1 MAHRPPICGYCAA
14 KNVLPKRECVML
26 EQYLPIV
33 LFIGIA
39 IAFALGNF
47 IFSNLI
53 GKRKPGGAKEEPY
66 ECGIPAKGSARIQ
79 YSVKFYMIAL
89 LFLLFDM
96 ETMFIIIWSLV
107 FKDPALQLFSLIEM
121 GVFVFI
127 LLVGYAYAWR
137 KGALSWVE

>member
-1 MAHRPPICGYCAA
+1 
-14 KNVLPKRECVML
+14 ML
-26 EQYLPIV
+26 EQFLPVV
-33 LFIGIA
+33 LLIAIA

-47 IFSNLI
+47 LFSNLI
-53 GKRKPGGAKEEPY
+53 GKRNHSGAKDQPY

-107 FKDPALQLFSLIEM
+107 FKDPVLQVFSLIEM
-121 GVFVFI
+121 SVFVAI
-127 LLVGYAYAWR
+127 LLVGYAYAWK
-137 KGALSWVE
+137 KGALDWVD